1 MGNKN
6 SHLKHKHKRSSIK
19 KIPEFDQIKSENER
33 LEKILDYHLSN
44 TNSIDRQHTYHFLK
58 KHIFKGCFSSP
69 IEDKLIEGGC
79 KVLDIG

>member
-6 SHLKHKHKRSSIK
+6 SHLMNKRSTII
-19 KIPEFDQIKSENER
+19 KIPEFDQIESEQER
-33 LEKILDYHLSN
+33 LEKLLDYHLSN
-44 TNSIDRQHTYHFLK
+44 TSSIDRVHTYHFLK
-58 KHIFKGCFSSP
+58 CHIFQSCFSSP